1 MMVSRREAVLDA
13 LHQVLR
19 TQVEVGV
26 TRLVERNL
34 VLPDQIPRD
43 GLVILRDG
51 NPGEPEVTLS
61 PLMYHYEH
69 AAEVELFVQ
78 MADNRNDAALDDLG
92 AAVGAALAVDR
103 TLGGLCDWAEAS
115 APVPTDLPVEGAASI
130 KAALLTVTLHY
141 STPDPL
147 I

>member
-1 MMVSRREAVLDA
+1 MTSRREQVLAA
-13 LHQVLR
+13 LHGVLR
-19 TQVEVGV
+19 SQVEVGL

-34 VLPDQIPRD
+34 VLPDAIPPD

-51 NPGEPEVTLS
+51 TPGEPEVTLS

-69 AAEVELFVQ
+69 EAEVELFAQ
-78 MADNRNDAALDDLG
+78 TIDGTNDAALDDLG
-92 AAVGAALAVDR
+92 AAVGAALAADR

-130 KAALLTVTLHY
+130 KAALVTVTLHY

>member
-1 MMVSRREAVLDA
+1 MTSRREAVLA
-13 LHQVLR
+13 GLHQVLR
-19 TQVEVGV
+19 TQVEVGL

-51 NPGEPEVTLS
+51 NQGEPEVTLS
-61 PLMYHYEH
+61 PLMYHYQHE
-69 AAEVELFVQ
+69 AEVELFVQ
-78 MADNRNDAALDDLG
+78 MADGRNDAALDDLG
-92 AAVGAALAVDR
+92 AAVGTALAADR

-115 APVPTDLPVEGAASI
+115 APDPTDLPVEGGASI